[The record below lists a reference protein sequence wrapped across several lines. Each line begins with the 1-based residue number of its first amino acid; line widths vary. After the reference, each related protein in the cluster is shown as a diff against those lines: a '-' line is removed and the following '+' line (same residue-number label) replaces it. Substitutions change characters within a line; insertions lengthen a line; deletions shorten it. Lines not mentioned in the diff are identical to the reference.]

1 MVDPPDYDEPVEPS
15 SRRDE
20 LPARAAAL
28 ELMHEYTGNEN
39 LRKHMYAVEAA
50 MRAYAAEED
59 ADVVKWGITGLLH
72 DFDYEKWPNREQVPD
87 EGHPTR
93 GVGILR
99 EEGYPEEVCRAILA
113 HAPYTGVP
121 ADTRMAKAL
130 RAVDDLTGFIVACAL
145 VRPHGIMDL
154 EPPSVRK
161 KMRDSSFASGVDRD
175 HLRQAVGEL
184 GVEMDD
190 HIAFVTGAMRGIV
203 DTLELRGHGG
213 DGV

>member
-1 MVDPPDYDEPVEPS
+1 MVQPPTYDDPDASATGPDMPS
-15 SRRDE
+15 
-20 LPARAAAL
+20 RAEAL
-28 ELMHEYTGNEN
+28 ELMHEHTGNEN

-50 MRAYAAEED
+50 MRAYAEEED

-72 DFDYEKWPNREQVPD
+72 DFDYEKWPNEEREPD
-87 EGHPTR
+87 EEHPAR

-99 EEGYPEEVCRAILA
+99 EEGYPDDVCRAILA
-113 HAPYTGVP
+113 HAPYTGIP
-121 ADTRMAKAL
+121 ADTRMARTL
-130 RAVDDLTGFIVACAL
+130 RAVDELTGFIVACAL
-145 VRPHGIMDL
+145 VRPNGIMDL

-161 KMRDSSFASGVDRD
+161 KMRDASFASGVDRD
-175 HLRQAVGEL
+175 HIREAVDEL

-190 HIAFVTGAMRGIV
+190 HIAFVTEAMRGIV